1 MIDRGRLKLQ
11 RLMLFAAPIIKTV
24 DLPVEYLDREARLLA
39 AIRLNRSRSRPHS
52 LFTPM

>member
-11 RLMLFAAPIIKTV
+11 RLMLFVAPIIKTV
-24 DLPVEYLDREARLLA
+24 VLPIEFLDREAHRLA
-39 AIRLNRSRSRPHS
+39 AIHMKRSCSRPHA

>member
-11 RLMLFAAPIIKTV
+11 RLMLSVAPITKTAV
-24 DLPVEYLDREARLLA
+24 LPVEFLDREAHRLA
-39 AIRLNRSRSRPHS
+39 AIHLKRSRSRPHA